1 MSYRKLFLAM
11 LVRDL
16 RIAFR
21 HRAEIMLPVI
31 FFVVVVSLFPL
42 AISPDPEVLSSIGP
56 GVIWVAALLSVLLS
70 LQSLFRSDYNDGS
83 MEQILLSPYPGSL
96 LMLARIIAQWCVTGL
111 PLIIISPLL
120 GLLLHLH
127 AEVIWVLFI
136 SLLLGV
142 PYLNMVG
149 AIGVSLTIGLRQAG
163 ALLSLLVLP
172 LYVPVLIFGSN
183 AVISA
188 ANDLPYNGQ
197 LLWLAAL
204 LVMATIKSAFSM
216 PASCKTFSSKALP
229 CKTTVRLN

>member
-1 MSYRKLFLAM
+1 MNYSHLFLAI
-11 LVRDL
+11 LTRDL

-21 HRAEIMLPVI
+21 QRTEIMLPVI

-42 AISPDPEVLSSIGP
+42 AISPDPKVLSNIGA

-83 MEQILLSPYPGSL
+83 MEQILLSPYPSSL

-120 GLLLHLH
+120 GLLFHLDGQ
-127 AEVIWVLFI
+127 VIWVLFF

-188 ANDLPYNGQ
+188 ANDLPYTGQ

-204 LVMATIKSAFSM
+204 LVMATTLSPFVISYALRV
-216 PASCKTFSSKALP
+216 SCSY
-229 CKTTVRLN
+229 R

>member
-1 MSYRKLFLAM
+1 MNTRNPFIAM
-11 LVRDL
+11 LFRDL

-21 HRAEIMLPVI
+21 QRAEIMLPVI

-42 AISPDPEVLSSIGP
+42 AISPDPTVLKSIGP
-56 GVIWVAALLSVLLS
+56 GVIWIAALLSILLS
-70 LQSLFRSDYNDGS
+70 LQSLFRSDFSDGS
-83 MEQILLSPYPGSL
+83 MEQILLSPFPGSL
-96 LMLARIIAQWCVTGL
+96 LMLARIVAQWCVTGL

-120 GLLLHLH
+120 GLLLHLDAH
-127 AEVIWVLFI
+127 VIWVLFI

-149 AIGVSLTIGLRQAG
+149 AIGVALTIGLRQAG

-188 ANDLPYNGQ
+188 SNDLPYNGQ

-204 LVMATIKSAFSM
+204 LVIATTLS
-216 PASCKTFSSKALP
+216 PL
-229 CKTTVRLN
+229 

>member
-1 MSYRKLFLAM
+1 MNYSNAFVVMLF
-11 LVRDL
+11 RDL

-21 HRAEIMLPVI
+21 QRAELMLPVI
-31 FFVVVVSLFPL
+31 FFIVIVSLFPL
-42 AISPDPEVLSSIGP
+42 AISPDPAVLKNIGP
-56 GVIWVAALLSVLLS
+56 GIIWVAALLSILLS
-70 LQSLFRSDYNDGS
+70 LQSLFRSDFNDGS
-83 MEQILLSPYPGSL
+83 MEQILLSPFPGSL
-96 LMLARIIAQWCVTGL
+96 LFLAKILAQWCVTGL
-111 PLIIISPLL
+111 PLVMISPLL
-120 GLLLHLH
+120 GLLLHLETH
-127 AEVIWVLFI
+127 VICVLFI

-149 AIGVSLTIGLRQAG
+149 AIGVALTIGLKQAG

-204 LVMATIKSAFSM
+204 LVLATTLSPFVINFALKV
-216 PASCKTFSSKALP
+216 SCSY
-229 CKTTVRLN
+229 R

>member
-172 LYVPVLIFGSN
+172 LYVPALIFGSN

-204 LVMATIKSAFSM
+204 LVMATTLSPFIISYALRV
-216 PASCKTFSSKALP
+216 SCSY
-229 CKTTVRLN
+229 R

>member
-1 MSYRKLFLAM
+1 MNYSHLFLAM
-11 LVRDL
+11 LARDL

-21 HRAEIMLPVI
+21 QRAEIMLPVI

-42 AISPDPEVLSSIGP
+42 AISPDPEVLSNIGP

-70 LQSLFRSDYNDGS
+70 LQSLFRSDYSDGS

-120 GLLLHLH
+120 GLLLHLDGQ
-127 AEVIWVLFI
+127 VIWVLFI

-204 LVMATIKSAFSM
+204 LVMATTLSPFVISYALRV
-216 PASCKTFSSKALP
+216 SCSY
-229 CKTTVRLN
+229 R

>member
-1 MSYRKLFLAM
+1 MSYSKLFLAM

-31 FFVVVVSLFPL
+31 FFIVVVSLFPL
-42 AISPDPEVLSSIGP
+42 AISPESEILSNIGP

-120 GLLLHLH
+120 GLLLHLS
-127 AEVIWVLFI
+127 ADVIWVLFI

-204 LVMATIKSAFSM
+204 LVMATTLSPFVISYALRV
-216 PASCKTFSSKALP
+216 SCSY
-229 CKTTVRLN
+229 R

>member
-1 MSYRKLFLAM
+1 MNYSNAFMAM
-11 LVRDL
+11 LIRDL

-21 HRAEIMLPVI
+21 QRSEIMLPVI
-31 FFVVVVSLFPL
+31 FFVVVISLFPL
-42 AISPDPEVLSSIGP
+42 AISPEPEVLSRIGP
-56 GVIWVAALLSVLLS
+56 GIIWVAALLSVLLS
-70 LQSLFRSDYNDGS
+70 LQSLFRSDYSDGS

-96 LMLARIIAQWCVTGL
+96 LVLARIMAQWCVTGL
-111 PLIIISPLL
+111 PLILISPLL
-120 GLLLHLH
+120 GLLLHLEAH
-127 AEVIWVLFI
+127 VIKVLFI

-149 AIGVSLTIGLRQAG
+149 TIGVALTIGLRQAG

-197 LLWLAAL
+197 LLWLGAL
-204 LVMATIKSAFSM
+204 LVLATTLSPFVISA
-216 PASCKTFSSKALP
+216 ALRISCSY
-229 CKTTVRLN
+229 R